1 MDRLSPMC
9 CVPMRVLYRIYF
21 DARRYAASPLKLF
34 LFIEAC
40 VKSNAAGPEILGVL
54 RDDYKMRNG
63 SENGYE
69 EYLQKLKSSAHLQAM
84 QEEIEENI
92 VKLPI
97 ELFAM
102 KDLDGNTVDLSRM
115 KGKILVLDFWA
126 TWCAPCKASFPGMQ
140 MAVDKYADD
149 ENVEFFFI
157 ATMETNPDYKAEIR
171 KFLKSKGFNMNV
183 LLDNTAQ
190 GAKSNDVVYSRYCKD
205 FHFSGIPQKLIVD
218 GDGYLRYRSTG
229 YHGSPSALVDEIS
242 FVIEYLK
249 NKN

>member
-1 MDRLSPMC
+1 
-9 CVPMRVLYRIYF
+9 
-21 DARRYAASPLKLF
+21 
-34 LFIEAC
+34 
-40 VKSNAAGPEILGVL
+40 
-54 RDDYKMRNG
+54 
-63 SENGYE
+63 
-69 EYLQKLKSSAHLQAM
+69 M
-84 QEEIEENI
+84 QEEIKENI

-157 ATMETNPDYKAEIR
+157 ATMETNPDYKVEIR